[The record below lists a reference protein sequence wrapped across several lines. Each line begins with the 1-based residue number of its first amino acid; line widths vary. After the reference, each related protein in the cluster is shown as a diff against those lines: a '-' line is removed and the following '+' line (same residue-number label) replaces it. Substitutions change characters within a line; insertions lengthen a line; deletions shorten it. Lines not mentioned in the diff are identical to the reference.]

1 MLLSQNLSLS
11 LWHIND
17 ITLKNYLWDQIF
29 FKIIFNMFTQY
40 RKTCDNTFTY
50 RDMIREKTICGT
62 RTHTRIYIYIYLY
75 ICNMFVEMHELMF
88 GMWRS
93 RSSCVFFFSELL
105 IWASLLF
112 FFCWLPIKE
121 PKKHFYSHPGTRWDA
136 ECCPPLSDCWLQPG
150 EERLELSH
158 KHFKFTICKT
168 VEVVFFQK
176 VKCIINIKLC

>member
-1 MLLSQNLSLS
+1 MDCCTRLQNISQHMLLSQNLSLS

-29 FKIIFNMFTQY
+29 KKIIFNMFTQY
-40 RKTCDNTFTY
+40 QKTCDNTFTY
-50 RDMIREKTICGT
+50 
-62 RTHTRIYIYIYLY
+62 H
-75 ICNMFVEMHELMF
+75 VHELRF

-112 FFCWLPIKE
+112 IFFWLPIKE
-121 PKKHFYSHPGTRWDA
+121 PKKHFYSHSGTRWDA

-150 EERLELSH
+150 EERLKLSH
-158 KHFKFTICKT
+158 QHFNTICKT
-168 VEVVFFQK
+168 VFFSESK
-176 VKCIINIKLC
+176 THY